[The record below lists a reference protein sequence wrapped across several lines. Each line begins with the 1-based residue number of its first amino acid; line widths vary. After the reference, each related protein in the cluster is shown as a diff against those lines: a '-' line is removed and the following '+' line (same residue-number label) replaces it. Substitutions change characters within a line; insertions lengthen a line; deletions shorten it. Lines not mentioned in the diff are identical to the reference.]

1 MKHTLIGI
9 FLFVCFYS
17 PAQDSI
23 SLFFAFDSHKLS
35 RKSQA
40 ELQSL
45 LGKNIVSIYGYT
57 DARGDHAYNKQ
68 LATNRINAALEFLGL
83 AASSTAQVF
92 AIGEDRLTSTLHA
105 ENRKVV
111 IYFTQNPHEVQVNIP
126 KKVVEV
132 KSENGVGD
140 QLVKAKVGD
149 KVKLKA
155 LNFRPGLDVLLPEAI
170 PTLEELLKVMK
181 SNKNLIIEIHGHIC
195 CASADYADLSTA
207 RAYRVYEYLITNGIQ
222 SERISYQGFGVSQPL
237 YAIPEKT
244 SEEEIANRRVEV
256 KIISN

>member
-1 MKHTLIGI
+1 M
-9 FLFVCFYS
+9 
-17 PAQDSI
+17 
-23 SLFFAFDSHKLS
+23 
-35 RKSQA
+35 
-40 ELQSL
+40 
-45 LGKNIVSIYGYT
+45 
-57 DARGDHAYNKQ
+57 
-68 LATNRINAALEFLGL
+68 GL